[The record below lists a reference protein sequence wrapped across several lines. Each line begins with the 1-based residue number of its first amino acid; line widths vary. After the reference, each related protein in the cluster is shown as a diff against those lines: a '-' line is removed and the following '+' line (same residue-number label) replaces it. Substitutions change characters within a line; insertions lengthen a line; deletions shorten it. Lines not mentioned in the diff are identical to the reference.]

1 METLKEHF
9 TYNLDPDQAREIFIK
24 LDSRLKELHSE
35 GKYVDIT
42 SETIGFVEDYD
53 FLRVYKGLNEQLR
66 KSNIESLA
74 KLAVGTYFS
83 LPSGTF
89 YDYSCFPTEELKN
102 YFDSIE
108 SNIPVVYPEDSYYR
122 EVLVNGNMWY
132 YSDYLNTIKKQAQ
145 GKGNNRVLTY
155 STPQG
160 KAMTNK
166 EEAAFINLAFY
177 PIIISLFAILSYMI
191 YILVK

>member
-35 GKYVDIT
+35 GKYADIT

-53 FLRVYKGLNEQLR
+53 FLRVYKGSNEELR
-66 KSNIESLA
+66 KKNIESLA

-89 YDYSCFPTEELKN
+89 YDYSCFPTENLRN

-132 YSDYLNTIKKQAQ
+132 YNDYLNTIKKQAQ

-166 EEAAFINLAFY
+166 EEAAFVNLAFY
-177 PIIISLFAILSYMI
+177 PIIISLFVILSYMI

>member
-24 LDSRLKELHSE
+24 LDSRLKELHSQ
-35 GKYVDIT
+35 GKYADIT

-53 FLRVYKGLNEQLR
+53 FLRVYKGSNDDLR
-66 KSNIESLA
+66 RSNIESLA

-89 YDYSCFPTEELKN
+89 YDYSCFPTESLRN

-132 YSDYLNTIKKQAQ
+132 YNDYLNNIKKQSQ

-160 KAMTNK
+160 KAMANK
-166 EEAAFINLAFY
+166 DEAAFLNLAFY
-177 PIIISLFAILSYMI
+177 PIIISLFVILSYMI

>member
-9 TYNLDPDQAREIFIK
+9 TYNLNPDQAREIFIK

-35 GKYVDIT
+35 GKYADIT

-53 FLRVYKGLNEQLR
+53 FLRVYKGSNEELR
-66 KSNIESLA
+66 KKNIESLA

-89 YDYSCFPTEELKN
+89 YDYSCFPTENLRN

-132 YSDYLNTIKKQAQ
+132 YNDYLNTIKKQAQ

-166 EEAAFINLAFY
+166 EEAAFVNLAFY
-177 PIIISLFAILSYMI
+177 PIIISLFVILCYMI

>member
-9 TYNLDPDQAREIFIK
+9 TYNLDPDQAREIF
-24 LDSRLKELHSE
+24 RLKELHSQ
-35 GKYVDIT
+35 GKYADIT

-53 FLRVYKGLNEQLR
+53 FLRVYKGSNEELR
-66 KSNIESLA
+66 KKNIESLA

-89 YDYSCFPTEELKN
+89 YDYSCFPTENLRN

-132 YSDYLNTIKKQAQ
+132 YNDYLNTIKKQSQ

-166 EEAAFINLAFY
+166 EEAAFVNLAFY
-177 PIIISLFAILSYMI
+177 PIIVSLFVILSYMI